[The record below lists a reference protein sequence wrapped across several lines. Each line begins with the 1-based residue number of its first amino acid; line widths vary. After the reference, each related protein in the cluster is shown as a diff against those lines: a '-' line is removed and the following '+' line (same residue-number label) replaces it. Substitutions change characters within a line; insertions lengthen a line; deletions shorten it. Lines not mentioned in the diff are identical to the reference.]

1 HAIPPVQ
8 PQTARPTAG
17 TSPQR
22 PFGSLQ
28 TLIYAGTSV
37 RSPRGTGSTTSRELG
52 FAILSSHLSS
62 LWTWQAQGE
71 EKLSHRLKSILAHGR
86 AFVILTAIG
95 GGLAVGVTAIASE
108 CFRQTTLEVGG
119 RLEHVHRHAC
129 CFLTIAVASEPHR
142 D

>member
-1 HAIPPVQ
+1 ACLSCLPHCTSAVSPDTCAHDPASHALPPIQ
-8 PQTARPTAG
+8 PQTARTTSG

-22 PFGSLQ
+22 PFGSLR

-37 RSPRGTGSTTSRELG
+37 QSPRGTGSTTSRELG

-95 GGLAVGVTAIASE
+95 GGLAVGVKIL
-108 CFRQTTLEVGG
+108 FDV
-119 RLEHVHRHAC
+119 
-129 CFLTIAVASEPHR
+129 R
-142 D
+142 DSGFVL

>member
-1 HAIPPVQ
+1 IQ
-8 PQTARPTAG
+8 PQTARTTSG

-86 AFVILTAIG
+86 AFVILTAIA
-95 GGLAVGVTAIASE
+95 GGLAVGVTDEI
-108 CFRQTTLEVGG
+108 
-119 RLEHVHRHAC
+119 HVHHVNYDHSDNRWQNQHVVHSTC
-129 CFLTIAVASEPHR
+129 HQ
-142 D
+142 